1 MLRSFKQGQNLNLYI
16 AFGLLLLIGF
26 TGVAGYMIIEGFSL
40 LDAFYMTVITVAT
53 VGFEEVHALSD
64 AGRIFT
70 IFLIIFSFSIFAY
83 SLSTITT
90 YLVEGRLNILLKGY
104 RKTGGIRKM
113 KDHIIIVG
121 FGRNGQQTAHDL
133 LLLSKKVVVIEKS
146 HELIATHQEADIVFV
161 EGDATEDE
169 ILNGAGIQKA
179 GALITTLPIDA
190 DNLYVVLTA
199 HSLNPG
205 LQIISRASHESS
217 DKKLKTAGASHV
229 VMPEKVGGTFMAS
242 LVAKPDLAEFF
253 HHLSIE
259 GNEGVNLVEVVCS
272 DLPPEFQGRT
282 IHDMSIRRLTGA
294 NIVGFKTPD
303 SQYMIN
309 PGGDTVMVPNAKLF
323 VLGTPDQIEK
333 VKEIIKLGRRN

>member
-1 MLRSFKQGQNLNLYI
+1 MFDTHRKQKLII
-16 AFGLLLLIGF
+16 AFILLAIIGF
-26 TGVAGYMIIEGFSL
+26 VGVLGYMLIEKYDF
-40 LDAFYMTVITVAT
+40 LDAAFMTVITVAT
-53 VGFEEVHALSD
+53 VGFKEVRDLTPE
-64 AGRIFT
+64 GKVFT

-83 SLSTITT
+83 SITT
-90 YLVEGRLNILLKGY
+90 ISSYIFESRITEFFQANK
-104 RKTGGIRKM
+104 KTGGLSKM

-133 LLLSKKVVVIEKS
+133 LLHNKQVVVVEKS
-146 HELIATHQEADIVFV
+146 HELILAHQAEKIIFV

-169 ILNGAGIQKA
+169 ILEQAGIRKA
-179 GALITTLPIDA
+179 LALITTLPIDA

-199 HSLNPG
+199 RSICPD

-217 DKKLKTAGASHV
+217 DKKLKTAGASHI

-272 DLPPEFQGRT
+272 DLPPEFQGKT

-294 NIVGFKTPD
+294 NIVGFRTVEG
-303 SQYMIN
+303 QYIIN
-309 PGGDTVMVPNAKLF
+309 PGGDTVMVPQAKLF

-333 VKEIIKLGRRN
+333 VKEIIREGRNVG